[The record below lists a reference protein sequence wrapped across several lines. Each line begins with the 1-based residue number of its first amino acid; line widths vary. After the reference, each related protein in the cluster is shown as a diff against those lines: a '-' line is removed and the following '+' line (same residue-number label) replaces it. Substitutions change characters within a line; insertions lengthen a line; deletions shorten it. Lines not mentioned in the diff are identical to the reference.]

1 MRFRKTKYANC
12 IDSLFVL
19 YFFPLFASLSKSF
32 SRRFFYHSSFL
43 YKPLCYK
50 LTTRKLPKLTK
61 LPKITHYT
69 NFIVILGFLA
79 IYLTAC
85 ANESVYRGGLGAF
98 KDYEALASYRSV
110 GKAQHFANQVF
121 ENERFEKA
129 FGKTF
134 SNREKNTS
142 FGKSFEQNFTASNAP
157 IDSFS
162 GGGASLMYGMR
173 ESQAIQRATMRP
185 YQIAGKWYYP
195 TQVKIGETFDGIA
208 SWYGPNFHAKK
219 TSNGETYNMHAHT
232 AASKTLPMN
241 TIVKVLNKENGK
253 TTIVRINDRGPFVDG
268 RIIDLSNVAAKDID
282 MVTKGTAKVRLEVIG
297 FGGKVDKNYQNSL
310 NVSNEAIQD
319 EFEVGETKEAVAGGV
334 FSLQV
339 GVFKLK
345 DGAQAT
351 KKKFDD
357 IAKEYNVFIKE
368 DNDLYR
374 VFVQGFSSEAEAQDF
389 AKSNGLTPII
399 VRE

>member
-1 MRFRKTKYANC
+1 MQNC
-12 IDSLFVL
+12 LDSFM
-19 YFFPLFASLSKSF
+19 AKSSTLSKSILKF
-32 SRRFFYHSSFL
+32 TTLSHSFL
-43 YKPLCYK
+43 RYCLYYSRFCFN
-50 LTTRKLPKLTK
+50 LLA
-61 LPKITHYT
+61 
-69 NFIVILGFLA
+69 NFYMVIFTLLSGIFLA
-79 IYLTAC
+79 SC

-98 KDYEALASYRSV
+98 RDYEALASYRSV

-121 ENERFEKA
+121 ENERLEKA
-129 FGKTF
+129 FGKQF
-134 SNREKNTS
+134 SNKTS
-142 FGKSFEQNFTASNAP
+142 AFGKDFKQAFNASNAP

-195 TQVKIGETFDGIA
+195 AKVKIGETFDGIA

-253 TTIVRINDRGPFVDG
+253 TTIVRINDRGPFVEG
-268 RIIDLSNVAAKDID
+268 RIIDLSNIAAKDID
-282 MVTKGTAKVRLEVIG
+282 MISNGTAKVRLEIIG

-310 NVSNEAIQD
+310 NIANEAIQD
-319 EFEVGETKEAVAGGV
+319 EFEVGEDTKEAIAGGV

-345 DGAQAT
+345 SGAEST
-351 KKKFDD
+351 KKKFDSITQD
-357 IAKEYNVFIKE
+357 YNVFIKE

-389 AKSNGLTPII
+389 AKSNDLTPII

>member
-1 MRFRKTKYANC
+1 MRVKSQYTNCLDSFIALIKSSKYPKSILKSAYFTRYFLYNYFYCKYSRFGLLANFYTKNFCVFY
-12 IDSLFVL
+12 ISI
-19 YFFPLFASLSKSF
+19 FASI
-32 SRRFFYHSSFL
+32 FL
-43 YKPLCYK
+43 
-50 LTTRKLPKLTK
+50 
-61 LPKITHYT
+61 
-69 NFIVILGFLA
+69 VS
-79 IYLTAC
+79 C

-98 KDYEALASYRSV
+98 KDYEALANYRSV

-121 ENERFEKA
+121 ENERLEKA
-129 FGKTF
+129 FGKHF
-134 SNREKNTS
+134 SNKTS
-142 FGKSFEQNFTASNAP
+142 TFGKDFKQIFNASNAP

-173 ESQAIQRATMRP
+173 ESEAIQRATMRP

-195 TQVKIGETFDGIA
+195 AKVKIGETFDGIA

-241 TIVKVLNKENGK
+241 TIVKVQNKENGK
-253 TTIVRINDRGPFVDG
+253 TTIVRINDRGPFVEG

-282 MVTKGTAKVRLEVIG
+282 MISKGTAKVRLEVIG

-310 NVSNEAIQD
+310 NIANEAIQD
-319 EFEVGETKEAVAGGV
+319 EFEVGETKDAIAGGV

-345 DGAQAT
+345 SGAEST
-351 KKKFDD
+351 KKKFDS
-357 IAKEYNVFIKE
+357 IAQDYNVFIKE

-389 AKSNGLTPII
+389 AKSNDLTPII

>member
-1 MRFRKTKYANC
+1 MLFPPTQIHSKKNS
-12 IDSLFVL
+12 IDSANTSKHPKTSTSNAKKTSHHSHQNLITLFISAI
-19 YFFPLFASLSKSF
+19 FASTL
-32 SRRFFYHSSFL
+32 FF
-43 YKPLCYK
+43 
-50 LTTRKLPKLTK
+50 T
-61 LPKITHYT
+61 
-69 NFIVILGFLA
+69 G
-79 IYLTAC
+79 C

-110 GKAQHFANQVF
+110 GKSGHFAHQVF
-121 ENERFEKA
+121 ENERLEKA
-129 FGKTF
+129 FGRDF
-134 SNREKNTS
+134 SNRAKNTS
-142 FGKSFEQNFTASNAP
+142 FGKLFEQNFNASNAP

-162 GGGASLMYGMR
+162 GAGASLMYGMR
-173 ESQAIQRATMRP
+173 ESDAIQRATMRP

-195 TQVKIGETFDGIA
+195 TKVKIGETFDGIA

-253 TTIVRINDRGPFVDG
+253 TTIVRINDRGPFVEG

-282 MVTKGTAKVRLEVIG
+282 MIKHGTAKVRLEVIG

-310 NVSNEAIQD
+310 NIANEAIQD
-319 EFEVGETKEAVAGGV
+319 EFEVGETKQAVAGGV

-339 GVFKLK
+339 GVFRQKSGAESTKQKFEDITK
-345 DGAQAT
+345 D
-351 KKKFDD
+351 
-357 IAKEYNVFIKE
+357 YNVFIKE

-389 AKSNGLTPII
+389 AKNNSLAPII